1 MTSEKQL
8 RASIPDNCQPLK
20 GMGFRLVPG
29 GGFSRNRFPQ
39 RMLSARCSVLRNLSL
54 FGLPLSPI

>member
-29 GGFSRNRFPQ
+29 GGVEPPRY
-39 RMLSARCSVLRNLSL
+39 
-54 FGLPLSPI
+54 